1 MLAMTNKNAVLIL
14 ALFCSLCFV
23 HGQERKCEKI
33 KIPMCQNIGYN
44 LTYMPN
50 MFNHDSQEEA
60 ALEVHQFWPLVEI
73 KCSPDL
79 KFFLC
84 SMYAPMCQLNF
95 QEEVPPCRS
104 ICERSRKGCAPL
116 MQQYGFSWPE
126 RMKCENFPILGGEKI
141 CMGRNDT
148 SENSTIPPAPSTIT
162 SSGNHVEQPRVN
174 CCSCRAPFVSVKD
187 KKVTASLRD
196 VSTGGVPGCVMAC
209 NKTYFSEDQESF
221 ASFWIGLWA
230 VLCFISTLV
239 TSLTFLIDMERFRY
253 PERPIIFL
261 SFCYCFVAIGYIIRF
276 VAGYKVVACDSDG
289 LMRYETSGPAAC
301 TIVFLL
307 IYFFGMASSLWWV
320 ILSFTWFLSAG
331 MKWSTEAITNYSQ
344 YFHVAAW
351 LIPAVQTI
359 AVLAMSTVDGDP
371 VSGICYVGNHN
382 LRSLIV
388 FVVVPLLVY
397 LVFGTSFLVAG
408 FYSLIRI
415 REVLRTQADK
425 LIKTDKL
432 EKLMIRIGVFS
443 VLCTV
448 PATIVVACYFYE
460 FVNREHWERSI
471 VCAECASK
479 YEVQPDHSVFII
491 KYFMA
496 LVVGITS
503 GFWIWSGKTI
513 ESWKKFCHRI
523 FGAPRGKRDTAAK
536 SLTAQAT
543 V

>member
-1 MLAMTNKNAVLIL
+1 MAVTHTGVLRFFF
-14 ALFCSLCFV
+14 LFSVFYV
-23 HGQERKCEKI
+23 VFSKEKKCEKI
-33 KIPMCQNIGYN
+33 KIPMCQSIGYN

-50 MFNHDSQEEA
+50 MFNHDTQEEA

-84 SMYAPMCQLNF
+84 SMYAPMCQPNF
-95 QEEVPPCRS
+95 KDEVPPCRS
-104 ICERSRKGCAPL
+104 ICERARTGCAPL
-116 MQQYGFSWPE
+116 MRQYGFSWPE
-126 RMKCENFPILGGEKI
+126 RMKCENFPELGGEKI
-141 CMGRNDT
+141 CMGRNATETNKT
-148 SENSTIPPAPSTIT
+148 STTARPRKFH
-162 SSGNHVEQPRVN
+162 SGSPTVSAQGIQLAN
-174 CCSCRAPFVSVKD
+174 CCSCRAPFVSVIGTKG
-187 KKVTASLRD
+187 KPSLRD
-196 VSTGGVPGCVMAC
+196 ISTGGVQGCVMAC
-209 NKTYFSEDQESF
+209 NRTYFSQDQENF

-239 TSLTFLIDMERFRY
+239 TSLTFLIDMQRFRY

-276 VAGYKVVACDSDG
+276 VAGYKTVACDSDG
-289 LMRYETSGPAAC
+289 LMRYETSGPASC

-351 LIPAVQTI
+351 LVPAIQAI

-371 VSGICYVGNHN
+371 VSGICFVGNHN
-382 LRSLIV
+382 LQSLMV

-397 LVFGTSFLVAG
+397 LVFGTSFLIAG
-408 FYSLIRI
+408 FYSLVRI
-415 REVLRTQADK
+415 REVLRMQTDK

-443 VLCTV
+443 VLYTV

-460 FVNREHWERSI
+460 FVNRESWERSV
-471 VCAECASK
+471 VCAECGGN
-479 YEVQPDHSVFII
+479 EVRPDHSVFII

-503 GFWIWSGKTI
+503 GFWIWSGKTM
-513 ESWKKFCHRI
+513 ESWKRFCFRLSGRPQI
-523 FGAPRGKRDTAAK
+523 RREKVPKT
-536 SLTAQAT
+536 LTAT